1 MSPEGRQPPAR
12 GLARGWVQICHST
25 RASHLQS
32 PDGHGVEQGHVLSPL
47 NGQLAT
53 GVVVHDFRDAA
64 EGRAV
69 LAQHVLV
76 FLGPG
81 QLHVHEALT
90 APGKR
95 RGDPDEWEPSP
106 VLPSPTP
113 AALVPNH
120 LRVEATK
127 KLVGGGDFMST

>member
-1 MSPEGRQPPAR
+1 MLG
-12 GLARGWVQICHST
+12 
-25 RASHLQS
+25 
-32 PDGHGVEQGHVLSPL
+32 PL
-47 NGQLAT
+47 NGQLAA

-69 LAQHVLV
+69 LAQHILV

-95 RGDPDEWEPSP
+95 RGDPGEWGPLRSS
-106 VLPSPTP
+106 LPPHHPLQTWLFQAS
-113 AALVPNH
+113 
-120 LRVEATK
+120 
-127 KLVGGGDFMST
+127 